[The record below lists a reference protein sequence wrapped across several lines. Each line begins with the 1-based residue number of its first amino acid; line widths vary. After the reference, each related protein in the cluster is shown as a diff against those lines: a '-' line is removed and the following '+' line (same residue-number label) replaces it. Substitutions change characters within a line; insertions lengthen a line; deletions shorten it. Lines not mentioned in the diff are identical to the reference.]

1 MKPSPRRS
9 LIPSSSSRRVFVGM
23 VEQRGGTRRDEDVN
37 NKLQHII
44 DTFNAF
50 VDTWVSYGEQAM
62 ACELVWCDIL
72 EVLEGACPWISS

>member
-9 LIPSSSSRRVFVGM
+9 LIPSSSSRISFVGM
-23 VEQRGGTRRDEDVN
+23 VEGRSGVRRDEDVK

-50 VDTWVSYGEQAM
+50 VDMGDFHMVLAM
-62 ACELVWCDIL
+62 
-72 EVLEGACPWISS
+72 